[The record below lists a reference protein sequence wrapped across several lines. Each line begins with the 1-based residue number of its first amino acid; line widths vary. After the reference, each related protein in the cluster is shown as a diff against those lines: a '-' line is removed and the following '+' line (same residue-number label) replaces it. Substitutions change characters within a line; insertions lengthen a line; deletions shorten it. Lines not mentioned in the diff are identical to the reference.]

1 MKHDYIFDKE
11 TFKKEIREDVARENY
26 LIVETIEKLLEQ
38 SKMASDVKFI
48 DTFQGH
54 VTLYSPEKQKNI
66 NLLKGGDT
74 EIEER

>member
-38 SKMASDVKFI
+38 SKMVSDVKFI
-48 DTFQGH
+48 DTF
-54 VTLYSPEKQKNI
+54 
-66 NLLKGGDT
+66 
-74 EIEER
+74 